1 MIGPYPS
8 VPICET
14 ASIVGTGSDDDS
26 ESTCDDPGVPYK
38 TSVTMTDIERM
49 RDAVFFDG
57 PEASRKFSR
66 FWILLALASIIA
78 SAGVVADSTATVIGA
93 MIVAPLMIP
102 ILGTMLGVVLGDRAN
117 LLRSIAA
124 GHQPARPSPS
134 PSATSSGLLVA
145 GDVVAATNSQVAG
158 RVNPRLIDLLA
169 ALATGAV
176 GSVALI
182 RSDISD
188 TLPGVA
194 IAISLVP
201 PLAVVG
207 LCAESG
213 AYSESAGALLLFGT
227 NVAAILATGLVVM
240 AIYRVHR
247 LVVADASPERKA
259 VNRRNAVLVVVAFVI
274 VIGVP
279 LTSSTLR
286 IAQDTADEASIRSA
300 ANTWADEVGWKV
312 ADVDT
317 TIERERRGALHRPVT
332 GARTPPRSATV
343 LEAEGADPDNVVA
356 EFVFEESVPLGDEQ
370 PRRPTRPDPP
380 GVLGRIR
387 VGNRTLIRPRSGGQ
401 FSVGFGTTD
410 GTRAVSGRSW

>member
-1 MIGPYPS
+1 
-8 VPICET
+8 
-14 ASIVGTGSDDDS
+14 
-26 ESTCDDPGVPYK
+26 VPYE

-66 FWILLALASIIA
+66 FWILLALASVIA

-117 LLRSIAA
+117 LLRSIVLVISGAA
-124 GHQPARPSPS
+124 LAVAIGY
-134 PSATSSGLLVA
+134 TVGLLVA

-247 LVVADASPERKA
+247 LVVAGVSPERKA
-259 VNRRNAVLVVVAFVI
+259 VNRRNAVLVVVAFVV

-286 IAQDTADEASIRSA
+286 IAQDTADEASIRTA
-300 ANTWADEVGWKV
+300 AGTWADEVGWKV
-312 ADVDT
+312 AGVDT
-317 TIERERRGALHRPVT
+317 TTSENDVVRFIGPAPVPDTASFRE
-332 GARTPPRSATV
+332 V
-343 LEAEGADPDNVVA
+343 LEAEGVDPDNVVA
-356 EFVFEESVPLGDEQ
+356 EFVFEESVALRDDSNG
-370 PRRPTRPDPP
+370 
-380 GVLGRIR
+380 
-387 VGNRTLIRPRSGGQ
+387 
-401 FSVGFGTTD
+401 
-410 GTRAVSGRSW
+410 

>member
-1 MIGPYPS
+1 M
-8 VPICET
+8 
-14 ASIVGTGSDDDS
+14 
-26 ESTCDDPGVPYK
+26 PYK
-38 TSVTMTDIERM
+38 TSVTTSDIERM

-66 FWILLALASIIA
+66 FWILLALASVIA

-117 LLRSIAA
+117 LIRSVLLVLAGASLAIAIGYA
-124 GHQPARPSPS
+124 V
-134 PSATSSGLLVA
+134 GLLVTQ
-145 GDVVAATNSQVAG
+145 DVVAATNSQVAG

-207 LCAESG
+207 PVRGVGGLPPVGRRPA
-213 AYSESAGALLLFGT
+213 ALRDQRRRHPRH
-227 NVAAILATGLVVM
+227 GLVVM

-247 LVVADASPERKA
+247 LVTPASTPERRA
-259 VNRRNAVLVVVAFVI
+259 VNRRNAALVVVAFVI
-274 VIGVP
+274 LIGVP
-279 LTSSTLR
+279 LTSSTIR
-286 IAQDTADEASIRSA
+286 IGRDTADEARI
-300 ANTWADEVGWKV
+300 
-312 ADVDT
+312 
-317 TIERERRGALHRPVT
+317 RGAATSVGGVGRLEGAWRWTRP
-332 GARTPPRSATV
+332 PSATDV
-343 LEAEGADPDNVVA
+343 VRFIGPAPAPTVASFRDANCENEGADRTTWSP
-356 EFVFEESVPLGDEQ
+356 SSSSKTSRVPRSTRTNGDLT
-370 PRRPTRPDPP
+370 PTR
-380 GVLGRIR
+380 
-387 VGNRTLIRPRSGGQ
+387 
-401 FSVGFGTTD
+401 SVAPTEIVQVRG
-410 GTRAVSGRSW
+410 AVSGRSW

>member
-1 MIGPYPS
+1 MIHS
-8 VPICET
+8 
-14 ASIVGTGSDDDS
+14 
-26 ESTCDDPGVPYK
+26 VPYK
-38 TSVTMTDIERM
+38 TSVTTSDIERM

-66 FWILLALASIIA
+66 FWILLALASVIA

-117 LLRSIAA
+117 LIRSILLMLSGAA
-124 GHQPARPSPS
+124 LAVAIGYVV
-134 PSATSSGLLVA
+134 GMLVLN
-145 GDVVAATNSQVAG
+145 DVVAATNSQVAG

-227 NVAAILATGLVVM
+227 NVAAILATGLAVM

-247 LVVADASPERKA
+247 LVTPASTPERRA
-259 VNRRNAVLVVVAFVI
+259 VNRRNAALVVVAFVI
-274 VIGVP
+274 LIGVP
-279 LTSSTLR
+279 LTSSTVR
-286 IAQDTADEASIRSA
+286 IGRDTADEARIRRA
-300 ANTWADEVGWKV
+300 ANTWADTVGWKLV
-312 ADVDT
+312 EIDT
-317 TIERERRGALHRPVT
+317 TSSEDDVVRFIGPSPVP
-332 GARTPPRSATV
+332 RTTSLRDA
-343 LEAEGADPDNVVA
+343 LEAEGANPANVIA
-356 EFVFEESVPLGDEQ
+356 EFVFEES
-370 PRRPTRPDPP
+370 
-380 GVLGRIR
+380 I
-387 VGNRTLIRPRSGGQ
+387 TLREE
-401 FSVGFGTTD
+401 D
-410 GTRAVSGRSW
+410 